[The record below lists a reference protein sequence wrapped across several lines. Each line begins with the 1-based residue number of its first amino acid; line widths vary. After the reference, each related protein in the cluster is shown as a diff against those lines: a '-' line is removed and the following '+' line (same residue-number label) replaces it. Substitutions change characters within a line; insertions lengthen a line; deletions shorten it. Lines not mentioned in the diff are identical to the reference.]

1 MKIPEIGQ
9 RIVFITD
16 NVGTIIEVTEPGTW
30 PADRNRRR
38 RKPPGSPSRPSRPF
52 PGLTPRRGSPGTSCT
67 STAVPGATRGSPAPR
82 SNPPSPAPSPARG
95 WPRSRPSHPSTT
107 PLPRSATP
115 PRRSW
120 RIPPV
125 PYDAIKDN
133 HTDLARE
140 AVHPQH
146 VSDTL
151 HSLALLSSL
160 GLTSGSYV
168 LSGHSAGACLALQ
181 SVLQPRGTT
190 VSATC
195 PSRPAPRRCSAS
207 TACTICPRSRRR
219 TGLAPPTPTSA
230 TTTKGSCP
238 GRSGRT
244 RTPGQR

>member
-1 MKIPEIGQ
+1 MHVHGGAWRDP
-9 RIVFITD
+9 RLTSAS
-16 NVGTIIEVTEPGTW
+16 IE
-30 PADRNRRR
+30 PAVACAFSGEGLAPVAAIASLNYTV
-38 RKPPGSPSRPSRPF
+38 SPF
-52 PGLTPRRGSPGTSCT
+52 GY
-67 STAVPGATRGSPAPR
+67 PAPAFMA
-82 SNPPSPAPSPARG
+82 N
-95 WPRSRPSHPSTT
+95 
-107 PLPRSATP
+107 
-115 PRRSW
+115 
-120 RIPPV
+120 PPV

-146 VSDTL
+146 VSDAL
-151 HSLALLSSL
+151 HGLALLGSL